1 MSTEKLF
8 SPLRVGPFELQHRVV
23 LAPLTRYKGDAEHV
37 PYLPLVKDYYTQRGS
52 APGTLLI
59 TEGTFIAGRAGGYAH
74 VPGIWSK
81 AQIENWKEVTASVH
95 AKGSVIFMQLWALGR
110 GATHSQLLSEDPSYP
125 YVSASD
131 VPFSYSKDTPPRPLT
146 IEEIKEYVELYAQA
160 ARNAIEAG
168 FDGVEVHSA
177 NGYLPDQFLQ
187 DITNKRTDSYGG
199 SIENRSRFVLEI
211 VDAVVKAVGAE
222 RTAIRFSPWGH
233 FNEMGMDDPVPQFS
247 HTISALA
254 SAYQNPPLA
263 YLHIVEPRVQGNVT
277 REPSDVG
284 TTESN
289 AEFRKLW
296 RGPGRVT
303 LLAGAFT
310 KEIALKTLAGEQT
323 EGGETLGIVFG
334 RLFIS
339 NPDLPRRLK
348 EDIPLRAYD
357 RTTFYLIGENSPR
370 GYTDQPFADK
380 DGLTCTS

>member
-74 VPGIWSK
+74 IPGIWSK

-95 AKGSVIFMQLWALGR
+95 AKGSRRSELSLRLSLGR
-110 GATHSQLLSEDPSYP
+110 PDQ
-125 YVSASD
+125 
-131 VPFSYSKDTPPRPLT
+131 
-146 IEEIKEYVELYAQA
+146 EYVKLYAQA

-233 FNEMGMDDPVPQFS
+233 FNEMGMDHPVPQFS
-247 HTISALA
+247 HTISTLA
-254 SAYQNPPLA
+254 STYQNPPLA

-277 REPSDVG
+277 RNPSDVG

-323 EGGETLGIVFG
+323 EAGETLGIVFG

-370 GYTDQPFADK
+370 GYTDQPFADE